1 MKWRQFRHA
10 LEWGQ
15 LRKEHA
21 NGTWYPE
28 TRPEPAADPGGIQ
41 RSPEQRGGPCSR
53 RCPGGQRGRGPA
65 GFGGQAGV
73 ATIPAQAPTD
83 GVKFDLSD
91 KALQL
96 VGQAAASGPAVPAG
110 SSAAAPAT
118 AASASSAAQ
127 APARAPI
134 TSRGGASSTA
144 PEPQPVSTS
153 PKADPLEAVD
163 PTEEERARAW
173 AIRGMEREKLLNLVE
188 TLKVT
193 PKADPAEKEV
203 AQNAAAQPSV
213 QASPAE
219 KLATV

>member
-1 MKWRQFRHA
+1 MVLGILKPV
-10 LEWGQ
+10 LNP
-15 LRKEHA
+15 LL
-21 NGTWYPE
+21 T
-28 TRPEPAADPGGIQ
+28 PAASNAAPN
-41 RSPEQRGGPCSR
+41 SAV
-53 RCPGGQRGRGPA
+53 GRAAAAAQAASEAAAQQASADKPA
-65 GFGGQAGV
+65 SQPS
-73 ATIPAQAPTD
+73 PAQAPTE

-110 SSAAAPAT
+110 SSAAAPAA

>member
-1 MKWRQFRHA
+1 MVLGILKPV
-10 LEWGQ
+10 LNP
-15 LRKEHA
+15 LL
-21 NGTWYPE
+21 T
-28 TRPEPAADPGGIQ
+28 PAASNAAPN
-41 RSPEQRGGPCSR
+41 SAV
-53 RCPGGQRGRGPA
+53 GRAAAAAQAASEAAAQQASADKPA
-65 GFGGQAGV
+65 SQPS
-73 ATIPAQAPTD
+73 PAQAPTD

>member
-1 MKWRQFRHA
+1 MVLGILKPV
-10 LEWGQ
+10 LNP
-15 LRKEHA
+15 LL
-21 NGTWYPE
+21 T
-28 TRPEPAADPGGIQ
+28 PAASNAAPN
-41 RSPEQRGGPCSR
+41 SAV
-53 RCPGGQRGRGPA
+53 GRAAAAAQAASEAAAQQASADKPA
-65 GFGGQAGV
+65 SQPS
-73 ATIPAQAPTD
+73 PAQAPTE

>member
-1 MKWRQFRHA
+1 MVLGILKPV
-10 LEWGQ
+10 LNP
-15 LRKEHA
+15 LL
-21 NGTWYPE
+21 T
-28 TRPEPAADPGGIQ
+28 PAASNAAPN
-41 RSPEQRGGPCSR
+41 SAV
-53 RCPGGQRGRGPA
+53 GRAAAAAQAASEAAAQQASADKPA
-65 GFGGQAGV
+65 SQPS
-73 ATIPAQAPTD
+73 PAQAPTE

-153 PKADPLEAVD
+153 PKADPLEAID

>member
-1 MKWRQFRHA
+1 MVLGILKPV
-10 LEWGQ
+10 LNP
-15 LRKEHA
+15 LL
-21 NGTWYPE
+21 T
-28 TRPEPAADPGGIQ
+28 PAASNAAPNSAVGRAAAAARAASEAAAQQASADKPA
-41 RSPEQRGGPCSR
+41 SPPS
-53 RCPGGQRGRGPA
+53 
-65 GFGGQAGV
+65 
-73 ATIPAQAPTD
+73 PAQAPTE

-96 VGQAAASGPAVPAG
+96 VGQAAASGPAAPAG

-118 AASASSAAQ
+118 AVPAASGSSAAQ

-134 TSRGGASSTA
+134 TSRGGASSTT

-163 PTEEERARAW
+163 PTEEERARSW

>member
-1 MKWRQFRHA
+1 MVLGILKPV
-10 LEWGQ
+10 LNP
-15 LRKEHA
+15 LL
-21 NGTWYPE
+21 T
-28 TRPEPAADPGGIQ
+28 PAASNAAPN
-41 RSPEQRGGPCSR
+41 SAV
-53 RCPGGQRGRGPA
+53 GRAAAAAQAASEAAAQQASADKPA
-65 GFGGQAGV
+65 SQPS
-73 ATIPAQAPTD
+73 PAQAPTD

-144 PEPQPVSTS
+144 PVPQPVSTS

>member
-1 MKWRQFRHA
+1 MVLGILKPV
-10 LEWGQ
+10 LNP
-15 LRKEHA
+15 LL
-21 NGTWYPE
+21 T
-28 TRPEPAADPGGIQ
+28 PAASNAAPN
-41 RSPEQRGGPCSR
+41 SAV
-53 RCPGGQRGRGPA
+53 GRAAAAAQAASEAAAQQASADKPA
-65 GFGGQAGV
+65 SQPS
-73 ATIPAQAPTD
+73 PAQAPTE

-134 TSRGGASSTA
+134 TSRGGVSSTA

>member
-1 MKWRQFRHA
+1 MVLGILKPV
-10 LEWGQ
+10 LNP
-15 LRKEHA
+15 LL
-21 NGTWYPE
+21 T
-28 TRPEPAADPGGIQ
+28 PAASNAAPN
-41 RSPEQRGGPCSR
+41 SAV
-53 RCPGGQRGRGPA
+53 GRAAAAAQAASEAAAQQASADKPA
-65 GFGGQAGV
+65 SQPS
-73 ATIPAQAPTD
+73 PAQAPTE

-118 AASASSAAQ
+118 AASGSSAAQ

-134 TSRGGASSTA
+134 TSRGGVSSTA
-144 PEPQPVSTS
+144 PEPQPGSTS